1 MTQIL
6 WRRTGTMIIFNGP
19 RQIYIQMCYT
29 HLTLSLVANYTYSRL
44 LLHNLISFYF
54 LFTCCFAVIIL
65 KFFFLFSLW
74 ITIFFAC
81 NNFIRNFFF
90 CLFVQ
95 NQVENGWVCYVSFIK
110 IISNQLNC
118 LLILM
123 GKRYQVFLF
132 SVFFCN

>member
-1 MTQIL
+1 MAAYWNDDNFQWTTTDIYTNVLYTPYSFSRCKLYLFTVITSQ
-6 WRRTGTMIIFNGP
+6 FN
-19 RQIYIQMCYT
+19 I
-29 HLTLSLVANYTYSRL
+29 
-44 LLHNLISFYF
+44 F
-54 LFTCCFAVIIL
+54 LFFIYLLFCCNHIKV
-65 KFFFLFSLW
+65 FFLFSMW

-118 LLILM
+118 LLILIC
-123 GKRYQVFLF
+123 KRYQVFLF